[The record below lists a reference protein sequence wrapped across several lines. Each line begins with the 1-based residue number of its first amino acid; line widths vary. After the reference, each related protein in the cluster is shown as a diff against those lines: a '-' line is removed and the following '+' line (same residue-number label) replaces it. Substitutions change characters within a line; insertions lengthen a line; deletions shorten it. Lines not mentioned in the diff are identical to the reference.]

1 MADNYGRPRRPLIA
15 AAYLSAAMALSAC
28 GSTLSRDVE
37 PEGPTGGTAQRM
49 SVGVDSMIS
58 AANPYAAQ
66 AGFEILKIGGSAID
80 AAIAAQ
86 MVLTLVEPQSSGIGG
101 GAYMLHW
108 DQGKK
113 EILAYDGRETAPAQA
128 DRNYF
133 HLPSGEAMSR
143 RDAGLSGRSV
153 GVPGVLLMLWEAH
166 KRHGR
171 LPWKN
176 LFEQAIEL
184 AERGFAISPRLHGL
198 VTRFKNIK
206 ANAASRK
213 YFLDK
218 RGKALWTECV
228 VAAWGCEKYAK
239 RGRAVFAVHTGIIA
253 APMFEFV
260 ALARANAT
268 FKAAHADALDAVAE
282 GAGLALAVH
291 DRQWRDGPADD
302 EGHYI
307 GLDQEEVCENKPL
320 PGNRLSAMGWALW
333 ASWQATGDTQHR
345 DRAIAIGRYVKHRLT
360 LAPDGA
366 YYWPYWLAEERVT
379 ESAPRESIASEDAS
393 HAGLTMRLGFELAED
408 GQVFDDTDLERVGR
422 TVRNGIGRLGGGIL
436 VSRVTGTTELKPS
449 YIGYASAWL
458 RVAKADP
465 EAAQLI
471 VDHYLNYRPAPGP
484 RVLAELIL
492 YASKQP

>member
-1 MADNYGRPRRPLIA
+1 MRRRLWTMGTILIGLA
-15 AAYLSAAMALSAC
+15 ACTFSALAAEPISDEAYIALFVEAYPK
-28 GSTLSRDVE
+28 VE
-37 PEGPTGGTAQRM
+37 PAPTLAEYATIAGYDALYLGEPLEQAFKNPNNDSGGIAWGLAYRLM
-49 SVGVDSMIS
+49 SLNDMYRATGEVR
-58 AANPYAAQ
+58 Y
-66 AGFEILKIGGSAID
+66 LD
-80 AAIAAQ
+80 AA
-86 MVLTLVEPQSSGIGG
+86 
-101 GAYMLHW
+101 
-108 DQGKK
+108 
-113 EILAYDGRETAPAQA
+113 
-128 DRNYF
+128 
-133 HLPSGEAMSR
+133 LPCMQR
-143 RDAGLSGRSV
+143 
-153 GVPGVLLMLWEAH
+153 LLE
-166 KRHGR
+166 
-171 LPWKN
+171 
-176 LFEQAIEL
+176 
-184 AERGFAISPRLHGL
+184 
-198 VTRFKNIK
+198 VTD
-206 ANAASRK
+206 
-213 YFLDK
+213 DK

-408 GQVFDDTDLERVGR
+408 GQVFDDTDLARVGR